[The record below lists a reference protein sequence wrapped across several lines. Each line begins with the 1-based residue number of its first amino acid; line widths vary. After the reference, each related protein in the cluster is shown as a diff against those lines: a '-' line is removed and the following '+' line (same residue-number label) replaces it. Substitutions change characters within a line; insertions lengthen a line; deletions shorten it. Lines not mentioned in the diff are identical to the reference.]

1 VHLRVRSRAC
11 GACRSLRAF
20 SGNPALNSHR
30 AGNQSPFCRHYVRR
44 LRYVIAYEYVIT
56 GRGHHLGCLFSPRR
70 QHVCLIKAA
79 VAPSTL
85 HSLSRRRAPRFTPL
99 SPSLSLSLS
108 TCGSKGQHPLH
119 PPPARR
125 IVRRVRMRR
134 VAFAKHL
141 QSANHAAANVTEKHV
156 FCFTMTSRESLTC
169 RSRNF
174 PARLLGG
181 PFSGERGTI
190 FGSL

>member
-108 TCGSKGQHPLH
+108 LFLSLSRNAQRNFLTPADRKDSTLSILRLPAGSCVVCECDAWL
-119 PPPARR
+119 
-125 IVRRVRMRR
+125 
-134 VAFAKHL
+134 L
-141 QSANHAAANVTEKHV
+141 QS
-156 FCFTMTSRESLTC
+156 TC
-169 RSRNF
+169 KVPITPPRM
-174 PARLLGG
+174 
-181 PFSGERGTI
+181 
-190 FGSL
+190 